1 MPYQSSSKKNEP
13 AGKNGQRTFVR
24 NPDVDQFLANSACL
38 VPPTPEEA
46 KKITEDY
53 IIWEEGDKSLPYYVV
68 ASDASPYTEPLKG
81 YYPSTQL
88 GYVKNSMVIIE
99 VNKFDKLRPTESNY
113 VDPFKIAELH
123 RSGDSIAFTL
133 PGCNIRYKNSTTVK
147 DGFRLAVYEQLSD
160 MRTSFTNDNY
170 FNVVGTLLAIDE
182 NKVEIDICPSCGVE
196 SNFQFTKTH
205 HIRKCSYC
213 SEDVYVTDS
222 LRIHEQISDLGDNRS
237 AITRFMNVIEHL
249 IIASFI
255 RMVGYTN
262 PEQLSRI
269 AFIMDG
275 PLAIFG
281 QPAKVHARLLKL
293 YSKVSKHLASKNL
306 PMPLIIGIQKTG
318 TVVDHA
324 VSIAKYIENGAF
336 RIIDDEYRHRYIAAK
351 SESSDNFGHETYYGQ
366 DFIYKT
372 RKAKVFAFAVV
383 YPFESKNIENFK
395 SENFSIT
402 VESGELKVDC
412 LDEKLRTSLSS
423 ILNDPEKLIK
433 ILSIENGTAKLVDKK
448 IIVHSKAGETDVVKV
463 KVSAKKIFALQKIE
477 LEKYKPMLGRAMNLI
492 SHFELEL
499 YENAI
504 IPIALA
510 HRHASIS
517 LVPGGKVLDLL
528 SKNRLSL
535 T

>member
-46 KKITEDY
+46 QKITEDY
-53 IIWEEGDKSLPYYVV
+53 IIWEEGDKSLPDYVV

-99 VNKFDKLRPTESNY
+99 VKKFDKLRPTESNY

-205 HIRKCSYC
+205 HIRKCPYC
-213 SEDVYVTDS
+213 SEDVYITDS
-222 LRIHEQISDLGDNRS
+222 LRIYEQISDLGDNRS
-237 AITRFMNVIEHL
+237 AITRFMNVVEHL

-372 RKAKVFAFAVV
+372 RNGKVFAFAVV

-395 SENFSIT
+395 SEDFSIT
-402 VESGELKVDC
+402 IDSQELKVEC
-412 LDEKLRTSLSS
+412 LNEKLRMSLSS

-448 IIVHSKAGETDVVKV
+448 IIVHSKAGEGEPVKV

-477 LEKYKPMLGRAMNLI
+477 LEQYKPMLGRAMNLI

-528 SKNRLSL
+528 SKNGLKL

>member
-46 KKITEDY
+46 QKITEDY
-53 IIWEEGDKSLPYYVV
+53 IIWEEGDKSLPDYVV

-99 VNKFDKLRPTESNY
+99 VKKFDKLRPTESNY

-205 HIRKCSYC
+205 HIRKCPYC
-213 SEDVYVTDS
+213 SEDVYITDS

-237 AITRFMNVIEHL
+237 AITRFMNVVEHL

-269 AFIMDG
+269 AFI
-275 PLAIFG
+275 I
-281 QPAKVHARLLKL
+281 
-293 YSKVSKHLASKNL
+293 
-306 PMPLIIGIQKTG
+306 
-318 TVVDHA
+318 
-324 VSIAKYIENGAF
+324 
-336 RIIDDEYRHRYIAAK
+336 
-351 SESSDNFGHETYYGQ
+351 
-366 DFIYKT
+366 
-372 RKAKVFAFAVV
+372 
-383 YPFESKNIENFK
+383 
-395 SENFSIT
+395 
-402 VESGELKVDC
+402 
-412 LDEKLRTSLSS
+412 
-423 ILNDPEKLIK
+423 
-433 ILSIENGTAKLVDKK
+433 
-448 IIVHSKAGETDVVKV
+448 
-463 KVSAKKIFALQKIE
+463 
-477 LEKYKPMLGRAMNLI
+477 
-492 SHFELEL
+492 
-499 YENAI
+499 
-504 IPIALA
+504 
-510 HRHASIS
+510 
-517 LVPGGKVLDLL
+517 
-528 SKNRLSL
+528 
-535 T
+535 